1 MMPQQQGQLVAERP
15 GERGGGE
22 FLNIKQV
29 ADFLQLNEKKIYSM
43 VSEGVI
49 PATKITGKWLF
60 PKRLVERWL
69 LESCHGGV
77 LADRLLV
84 VGSGDLLLQQALSRQ
99 QRDMQ
104 DAGLVS
110 MSVTGTRLGLAML
123 DRGRADLC
131 VMHWGPAVESRVRH
145 PALLQRYRNFRQW
158 AMVRLFE
165 REVGI
170 AARPGV
176 EPTSAAACLGRGSRW
191 ALRQGG
197 SGARRLFDEQM
208 AIHHRSL
215 DELEVGEAALSE
227 WEVAVQLNEGRAD
240 YGILSRACARQ
251 LDLPFLSLGS
261 EALDMVVPQ
270 PIYFRVLVQQMMA
283 QFRTQ
288 PLQQQAAY
296 YGGYDLGRCGEILW
310 TP

>member
-1 MMPQQQGQLVAERP
+1 MQQGQVAVGKP
-15 GERGGGE
+15 GERGGAE

-29 ADFLQLNEKKIYSM
+29 ADFLQLNEKKVYAM

-60 PKRLVERWL
+60 PKRLVESWL

-77 LADRLLV
+77 LSDRLLV

-110 MSVTGTRLGLAML
+110 MSATGTRLGLAML

-131 VMHWGPAVESRVRH
+131 VMHWGPAGESRVRH
-145 PALLQRYRNFRQW
+145 PALLQRYQNFRQW
-158 AMVRLFE
+158 TMVRLLE

-170 AARPGV
+170 ASSPGLV
-176 EPTSAAACLGRGSRW
+176 PSEAASCFASGKRW
-191 ALRQGG
+191 VLRQGG
-197 SGARRLFDEQM
+197 TGARRLFDEQL
-208 AIHHRSL
+208 AIHHGSI
-215 DELEVGEAALSE
+215 DELSIAEPVLSE
-227 WEVAVQLNEGRAD
+227 WEVSVQLNEGRVD
-240 YGILSRACARQ
+240 HGIISRACAHQ

-261 EALDMVVPQ
+261 EALDMVMPQ
-270 PIYFRVLVQQMMA
+270 PIYFRVLVQQLLG
-283 QFRTQ
+283 QFRTLA
-288 PLQQQAAY
+288 LQQQASH
-296 YGGYDLGRCGEILW
+296 YGGYDLGQCGEILW